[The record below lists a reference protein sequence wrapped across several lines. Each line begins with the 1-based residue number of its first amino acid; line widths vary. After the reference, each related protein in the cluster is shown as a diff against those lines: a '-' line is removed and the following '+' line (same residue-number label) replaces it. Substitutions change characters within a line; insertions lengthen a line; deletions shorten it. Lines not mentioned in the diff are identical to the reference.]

1 MQPKKV
7 VDTSLFISE
16 WSRCLTATYQRDRLY
31 RFGKFDDCSK
41 EWKDLKTAMSA
52 KLTKDEEKARKM
64 MEATHHYNKKSVSPT
79 AGIIWEMKE
88 TPGWE

>member
-1 MQPKKV
+1 
-7 VDTSLFISE
+7 
-16 WSRCLTATYQRDRLY
+16 
-31 RFGKFDDCSK
+31 
-41 EWKDLKTAMSA
+41 
-52 KLTKDEEKARKM
+52 